1 MADEH
6 ETYEAKPD
14 TYSAASEVARNII
27 ELFRMATRSR
37 MDNNLKSCWIYLE
50 EAYIEADFIF
60 KEKERER
67 LLELW
72 KKINPNE
79 KKSYGLLK
87 EYTLELRRLCKS
99 FFLMIGDKGDPRTAV
114 YRQ

>member
-50 EAYIEADFIF
+50 EHILKQISFLKKR
-60 KEKERER
+60 KEK
-67 LLELW
+67 
-72 KKINPNE
+72 N
-79 KKSYGLLK
+79 
-87 EYTLELRRLCKS
+87 
-99 FFLMIGDKGDPRTAV
+99 
-114 YRQ
+114 